1 MNREGKRRSG
11 NVPTPYKFV
20 PALRQEHSRTFVFL
34 KAMQALCH
42 LFNGI
47 EVVLNSYAD
56 SVPHCAVSPP
66 IIITHH
72 TTKRIHNEQQSQIR
86 NATEQHIAV
95 EKFSYRL
102 PKTTSFYTKISLL
115 TGSFGNVLALGPG
128 FDPPLA

>member
-1 MNREGKRRSG
+1 MGKYCPVLSCPILSCSDEGVMPLLELNK
-11 NVPTPYKFV
+11 TMKMLF
-20 PALRQEHSRTFVFL
+20 FL
-34 KAMQALCH
+34 HWYCT
-42 LFNGI
+42 
-47 EVVLNSYAD
+47 VLYAD

-95 EKFSYRL
+95 EKFSYRH